1 MGLDDLI
8 GTESLGIQWHHYV
21 PQFQPPAL
29 TLRSFVMAQTTL
41 TPAETCMIP
50 FSDPGGST
58 MDQELPASFQ
68 RDPRQPPSVKI
79 LDRNRPAS
87 CDGTGYLLGC
97 SCRFL
102 L

>member
-1 MGLDDLI
+1 MMLT
-8 GTESLGIQWHHYV
+8 GTESLGIKWHHYP
-21 PQFQPPAL
+21 PQLQPPTL

-58 MDQELPASFQ
+58 MDQELPASPQ
-68 RDPRQPPSVKI
+68 RNPRQPPSAKI
-79 LDRNRPAS
+79 LDRKYPAS
-87 CDGTGYLLGC
+87 CYGAGYLLGY